1 MTECEGPV
9 IRVSLNRPEV
19 HNAMDIQ
26 MIRDLSECFSIL
38 DRDKDIRLIV
48 ISSTGDNFSAGA
60 DLNWMRNGMDQTVV
74 QLDEESNELARLF
87 RLIWEADPIVIAS
100 VRGKVMGGANGLLA
114 ASDMVVA
121 ETTASFAFPE
131 VKLGLVPATIAPY
144 ILRKAGFSR
153 TTELMLTGR
162 MFSAREAREAGLAQ
176 RICDQGLL
184 KENTDKLIEEL
195 LSNGPEAMKGVKQLL
210 RRLEKDIPS
219 DQIQAYTSKLIAGF
233 RVSDEGQEGMK
244 AFFEKRNPNW
254 HENH

>member
-60 DLNWMRNGMDQTVV
+60 DLNWMRNGMDQTAV

>member
-1 MTECEGPV
+1 
-9 IRVSLNRPEV
+9 
-19 HNAMDIQ
+19 MDIQ

-219 DQIQAYTSKLIAGF
+219 DQIQTYTSKLIAGF

>member
-219 DQIQAYTSKLIAGF
+219 DQIQTYTSKLIAGF

>member
-1 MTECEGPV
+1 
-9 IRVSLNRPEV
+9 
-19 HNAMDIQ
+19 MDIQ

-60 DLNWMRNGMDQTVV
+60 DLNWMRNGMDQTAV

-176 RICDQGLL
+176 RICDHGLL